1 MATDLTIMDKYIS
14 SSKEKRKIQTW
25 FRKMSENSL
34 VAAGSLMIFGFMFIA
49 VVGPLLVPV
58 SPYATDFNIANHAPN
73 LSHWFGT
80 DNLGRDVLSRV
91 VMGTREALGS
101 GIIIVAIALLIG
113 VPLGLISGFY
123 GGWIDEIMMRLVDTG
138 LAFPGLVLSMSI
150 SWILG
155 PSFIHAA
162 ISVAVIMAPQFI
174 RITRG
179 QVLVLRDREFIQAAR
194 SHGVPSWRIMLVHIL
209 PNASTPLI
217 VAGNLNMGYAI
228 MIVASLSFLGLGT
241 PPPFPSWGEMLQ
253 SGSQFLTLSPWISF
267 APGICLFLLVL
278 SFTLLG
284 EGIRDL
290 LDVQS
295 KGR

>member
-1 MATDLTIMDKYIS
+1 MAAELTIMDKHTS
-14 SSKEKRKIQTW
+14 PKSKMSTW
-25 FRKMSENSL
+25 FRKMTENRL
-34 VAAGSLMIFGFMFIA
+34 VAVGSLMIFGFIIIA
-49 VVGPLLVPV
+49 IVGPLLVPV
-58 SPYATDFNIANHAPN
+58 SPFDTDFKIANHAPS

-80 DNLGRDVLSRV
+80 DNLGRDVFSRV
-91 VMGTREALGS
+91 VTGTREALGS

-138 LAFPGLVLSMSI
+138 LAFPGLVLSMAI

-155 PSFIHAA
+155 PSFFHAA
-162 ISVAVIMAPQFI
+162 ISVAVIMAPQFV

-194 SHGVPSWRIMLVHIL
+194 SQGVPSWRIMLYHIL

-267 APGICLFLLVL
+267 APGICLFLLVF

>member
-1 MATDLTIMDKYIS
+1 MAAEWMLMNKYNS
-14 SSKEKRKIQTW
+14 PSKKKTKIHTW
-25 FRKMSENSL
+25 LRKMSENKL
-34 VAAGSLMIFGFMFIA
+34 VAFGSLMLFGFIFIA
-49 VVGPLLVPV
+49 IVGPLIVPL
-58 SPYATDFNIANHAPN
+58 SPYTTDFSLAHHAPS

-91 VMGTREALGS
+91 AMGTREALGS
-101 GIIIVAIALLIG
+101 GIIIVAIALIIG

-123 GGWIDEIMMRLVDTG
+123 GGWLDEIMMRLVDTA
-138 LAFPGLVLSMSI
+138 LAFPGLVLSMAI
-150 SWILG
+150 AWILG

-174 RITRG
+174 RIMRG
-179 QVLVLRDREFIQAAR
+179 QVLVLKDREFIQAAR
-194 SHGVPSWRIMLVHIL
+194 SQGVPSWRIMLFHIL

-253 SGSQFLTLSPWISF
+253 SGSQFLTSSPWISF

-284 EGIRDL
+284 EGIRDM

>member
-1 MATDLTIMDKYIS
+1 
-14 SSKEKRKIQTW
+14 
-25 FRKMSENSL
+25 
-34 VAAGSLMIFGFMFIA
+34 
-49 VVGPLLVPV
+49 
-58 SPYATDFNIANHAPN
+58 
-73 LSHWFGT
+73 
-80 DNLGRDVLSRV
+80 
-91 VMGTREALGS
+91 
-101 GIIIVAIALLIG
+101 
-113 VPLGLISGFY
+113 
-123 GGWIDEIMMRLVDTG
+123 
-138 LAFPGLVLSMSI
+138 VLSMSI